1 MKFCETCGN
10 ILVIKSSAGG
20 KVFSCRKCNKEYP
33 LTEEISFTSNYGEEK
48 VAKVNTEESS
58 EFAITKILCP
68 KCEKEVEAEWAMQQT
83 RGADEPPTRFYRCK
97 TCGNVWREYS

>member
-10 ILVIKSSAGG
+10 ILVIKNSAKG
-20 KVFSCRKCNKEYP
+20 KVFSCRKCNKESP
-33 LTEEISFTSNYGEEK
+33 LTEEITFTTSYDEQK
-48 VAKVNTEESS
+48 IAKVNSEETS
-58 EFAITKILCP
+58 EFAVTKVLCP
-68 KCEKEVEAEWAMQQT
+68 KCEKHVEAEWAMQQT